1 MQKVEIRL
9 NGNIGDQQSGWFDGL
24 IIIHPGIDETI
35 LSGIVSD
42 QTALFRVISH
52 LRGLGLQITAVN
64 SDDLLDQNPP

>member
-9 NGNIGDQQSGWFDGL
+9 KGNIGDQQSGWFDGL
-24 IIIHPGIDETI
+24 IISHPGIDETI

-42 QTALFRVISH
+42 QTALFNVISH
-52 LRGLGLQITAVN
+52 LRSLGLQITVVN